1 MNDQQ
6 ENRLS
11 RAGKVEAFLQQ
22 HTTDLK
28 ATPAITATLQPQLS
42 AAIEK
47 MRADDEQAVAD
58 NTGYA
63 EGKGDD
69 EISLENLTD
78 HIGSALESYADD
90 ADDFVLQNSVEFTLS
105 QIQGF
110 RDNRLIQY
118 AQYVLD
124 TASSEAI
131 KPVLVAE
138 HNITEEDLNR
148 LKDLIKKYT
157 GEAALPQQKRGEA
170 SAWGKLVDRDL
181 ADIDVTLNKLRR
193 KMNTYRYTNRFLFD
207 AFTAVDN
214 VDDTG
219 SHKASEET
227 VGAGETKSALSFT
240 YNAAATIGFENTG
253 VTTLQFTL
261 YNKGA
266 AAGTPLQVLKGNTI
280 AVKVSDISPAGDEWR
295 VTNLSDASAGS
306 YIIHS

>member
-22 HTTDLK
+22 HITDLK

-69 EISLENLTD
+69 EISLENLLD
-78 HIGSALESYADD
+78 HVGSAIESYADD
-90 ADDFVLQNSVEFTLS
+90 VDDFVLQNSVEFTLS
-105 QIQGF
+105 QIQAF
-110 RDNRLIQY
+110 RDNRLMQY
-118 AQYVLD
+118 GQFVYD
-124 TASSEAI
+124 TATREDI
-131 KPVLVAE
+131 RPHLIAE
-138 HNITEEDLNR
+138 HNITDEDLNK
-148 LKDLIKKYT
+148 LQNTIKKYT

-207 AFTAVDN
+207 AFTAVDS

-219 SHKASEET
+219 SHKANEET
-227 VGAGETKSALSFT
+227 VGAGETQTALSFM
-240 YNAAATIGFENTG
+240 YDAAATIGFENTG
-253 VTTLQFTL
+253 ITLLTFTM
-261 YNKGA
+261 YNKGVA
-266 AAGTPLQVLKGNTI
+266 VGTPLPVPKGNTI
-280 AVKVSDISPAGDEWR
+280 AVKIGDIAPAGDEWK
-295 VTNLSDASAGS
+295 VTNNGSSAGS
-306 YIIHS
+306 YIIKS